1 MQIIQIEENQKEIWN
16 EFIAEN
22 CSESFLQSWEWG
34 KFQENLGKKVWRIG
48 VVDNDL
54 SGKNK
59 TSKSQIK
66 NHKFQNSQPKTDLL
80 PRRTTAPW
88 AEKFYSMALIV
99 KYDLPFGW
107 SYLYCPRGPVIN
119 ESGIRNLSNLAGRH
133 ESRMCSMLFSEI
145 KKTAKKEKSLFLKID
160 SPVETNYEY
169 FSKFKKSPNEV
180 QPRDTLMLDLE
191 KPKEDLLKEMKQ
203 KTRYNIR
210 LAEKKGTKITNY
222 KLCVDNKK
230 EFKEKFERF
239 WELAE
244 ETSRRDK
251 FRSHNK
257 DYYWKMLESLN
268 KENCACDRKLLAKLY
283 LAEYNNKVI
292 ASNIVLYF
300 GNYCVYLHGASS
312 NECRNVMAPYLLQWQ
327 QIIDAKKAGYKKY
340 DFWGINSSQK
350 LIKSKAHK
358 VKDSW
363 QGITRFKKGFGG
375 YEKNYIGAYELVFNN
390 IEYTIYKSIKSI
402 KSKVLKNLL

>member
-48 VVDNDL
+48 VTHNDL
-54 SGKNK
+54 FDKNK
-59 TSKSQIK
+59 TNKSQIP
-66 NHKFQNSQPKTDLL
+66 NPKLV
-80 PRRTTAPW
+80 A
-88 AEKFYSMALIV
+88 MALIV
-99 KYDLPFGW
+99 KYDLPFGR
-107 SYLYCPRGPVIN
+107 SYLYCPRGPVID
-119 ESGIRNLSNLAGRH
+119 ELGIMNY
-133 ESRMCSMLFSEI
+133 ESRMCGMLFSEI
-145 KKTAKKEKSLFLKID
+145 KKIAKDEKSLFLRFD
-160 SPVETNYEY
+160 PPVEMNQKYST
-169 FSKFKKSPNEV
+169 KLKKSSSEI
-180 QPRDTLMLDLE
+180 QPKDTLMLDLE
-191 KPKEDLLKEMKQ
+191 KSEEDLLREMKQ

-210 LAEKKGTKITNY
+210 LAERKGTKITNY
-222 KLCVDNKK
+222 ELHVDNRKK
-230 EFKEKFERF
+230 FKEKFEKF

-244 ETSRRDK
+244 ETSQRDK

-257 DYYWKMLESLN
+257 DYYWKMLKSLN

-292 ASNIVLYF
+292 TSNIVLYF
-300 GNYCVYLHGASS
+300 RDYCAYLHGASS

-340 DFWGINSSQK
+340 DFWGIKSSQ
-350 LIKSKAHK
+350 SETNH
-358 VKDSW
+358 SW

-375 YEKNYIGAYELVFNN
+375 YEKNYIGAYDLVLSN
-390 IEYTIYKSIKSI
+390 IGYTIYGFMKKIRS
-402 KSKVLKNLL
+402 LKNLRK

>member
-1 MQIIQIEENQKEIWN
+1 MQIIQIEENQKKIWN

-34 KFQENLGKKVWRIG
+34 GFQEGLGRKVWRIG
-48 VVDNDL
+48 VIHNDL

-59 TSKSQIK
+59 TNKSQIP
-66 NHKFQNSQPKTDLL
+66 NPKLV
-80 PRRTTAPW
+80 A
-88 AEKFYSMALIV
+88 MALIV
-99 KYDLPFGW
+99 KYDLPFGR
-107 SYLYCPRGPVIN
+107 SYFYCPRGPVID
-119 ESGIRNLSNLAGRH
+119 ELGIRNY
-133 ESRMCSMLFSEI
+133 ESRMCGMLFSEI
-145 KKTAKKEKSLFLKID
+145 KKIAKDEKSLFLRFD
-160 SPVETNYEY
+160 PPVEMNQKYST
-169 FSKFKKSPNEV
+169 KLKKSSSEV

-222 KLCVDNKK
+222 ELCVDNKK

-327 QIIDAKKAGYKKY
+327 QIIDAKKAGCKKY
-340 DFWGINSSQK
+340 DLWGINSSQK
-350 LIKSKAHK
+350 LIKSKAYK

-363 QGITRFKKGFGG
+363 QGITRFKKGFSG

-390 IEYTIYKSIKSI
+390 IGYTIYKSIKFI